1 MRGIGEVE
9 WPHVGS
15 IHRHILCAVGK
26 KYDLNMEDV
35 REDKEYGIIDEG
47 VGEIYGEYWTD
58 WDILREK

>member
-1 MRGIGEVE
+1 M
-9 WPHVGS
+9 GS

-47 VGEIYGEYWTD
+47 VGEIYGEY
-58 WDILREK
+58 